1 MKEYNDQ
8 EFLYRQTPVNYDGI
22 AKFTSIKGNTLG
34 WNQLVPSLSA
44 MQGQNGT
51 LSVADNVAT
60 ITSSSST
67 SYLGT
72 ATSGS
77 SVVLPKGGHKYLLTA
92 EVKSSKAVT
101 SCQLSYGNSIIAREY
116 NISANTWTKLSSILS
131 HSSPSGQYVQF
142 RVFGSF
148 EQGDTMQVRNWNY
161 FDLTAMGLDSI
172 TSVEEF
178 ASLFPLP
185 FYDFNQGTLIPFSG
199 NGVKTVG
206 KNLLNARATQTTNG
220 ITFTNDNGVITING
234 TATANAYFVT
244 NIGLPNGSYFIGA
257 FNDEINNY
265 VHVAVQNKSGAYPLD
280 ATLSSKNRTLSLNND
295 IDNFIIWIN
304 NGTTLNNF
312 VLKPMVSFESS
323 EYFEPYTS
331 STTNLPTLAY
341 FPNGMKSAGNV
352 YDELTENKAIT
363 RVGSVDLGSL
373 TWEYRTTG
381 STYAP
386 YFYASFTGIKPNG
399 NPNVR
404 KANILCSKY
413 STAYRS
419 QDVFIDKTIC
429 ADGSSTEL
437 TQLQIKDSSYT
448 DTTAFKNSLQGQY
461 LYYEMVNETET
472 DAEDIFYKFYADG
485 TEQILPVNGAT
496 PTTAPI
502 IADIEYYNQI
512 ESETPY
518 RKFWLVNGN
527 GERWD
532 LTEKELKSFLENPQG
547 LGFQKTIDVT
557 RYGERAYKNTESYNF
572 PQVTGDVLFYDSAN
586 STRYEK
592 YNEFV
597 RFLMEQPITLH
608 YMIPVSYNSLIADTY
623 SLECEVMSLTKTES
637 KTDRILTSNIQMNG
651 LGFYEGDEIEI
662 NGTANTLTINNKGD
676 FPVGF
681 EIELRGTYKNPY
693 FTLEQN
699 GELYGE
705 AKFDDNANNFSS
717 VFVNSKDGEQNVV
730 LKQNNSTMPNPLAY
744 QDLSIS
750 NGSIYVT
757 FVKLAKGES
766 TLTIGGDS
774 YTISGYT
781 IKFTPTYRS
790 V

>member
-1 MKEYNDQ
+1 M
-8 EFLYRQTPVNYDGI
+8 PYDGYAI
-22 AKFTSIKGNTLG
+22 ILFRRT
-34 WNQLVPSLSA
+34 
-44 MQGQNGT
+44 
-51 LSVADNVAT
+51 DN
-60 ITSSSST
+60 
-67 SYLGT
+67 
-72 ATSGS
+72 
-77 SVVLPKGGHKYLLTA
+77 
-92 EVKSSKAVT
+92 
-101 SCQLSYGNSIIAREY
+101 
-116 NISANTWTKLSSILS
+116 
-131 HSSPSGQYVQF
+131 
-142 RVFGSF
+142 
-148 EQGDTMQVRNWNY
+148 
-161 FDLTAMGLDSI
+161 
-172 TSVEEF
+172 
-178 ASLFPLP
+178 
-185 FYDFNQGTLIPFSG
+185 
-199 NGVKTVG
+199 
-206 KNLLNARATQTTNG
+206 
-220 ITFTNDNGVITING
+220 
-234 TATANAYFVT
+234 T
-244 NIGLPNGSYFIGA
+244 NITPSDITGEWMY
-257 FNDEINNY
+257 NN
-265 VHVAVQNKSGAYPLD
+265 N
-280 ATLSSKNRTLSLNND
+280 T
-295 IDNFIIWIN
+295 
-304 NGTTLNNF
+304 
-312 VLKPMVSFESS
+312 ESV
-323 EYFEPYTS
+323 TD
-331 STTNLPTLAY
+331 LPTLNY
-341 FPNGMKSAGNV
+341 FPTGMKSAGDV

-363 RVGSVDLGSL
+363 RVGAYTITSFQGKSGATANNLFSTNAIVDL
-373 TWEYRTTG
+373 
-381 STYAP
+381 
-386 YFYASFTGIKPNG
+386 IKRPSADT
-399 NPNVR
+399 VL
-404 KANILCSKY
+404 ANISSNFGEAVTMMHLY
-413 STAYRS
+413 SNDKVGVAINTNGTIYVGFGLNGSVTTLAQANAYVQS
-419 QDVFIDKTIC
+419 NPITV
-429 ADGSSTEL
+429 
-437 TQLQIKDSSYT
+437 
-448 DTTAFKNSLQGQY
+448 
-461 LYYEMVNETET
+461 YYELATETET
-472 DAEDIFYKFYADG
+472 DANTEIFYRFYQDG

-512 ESETPY
+512 EGETPY

-730 LKQNNSTMPNPLAY
+730 LKQNNSIMPNPLAY

-781 IKFTPTYRS
+781 IRYTPIYRS

>member
-1 MKEYNDQ
+1 MIEYTDQ
-8 EFLYRQTPVNYDGI
+8 QFLYKAVPVDYDGA
-22 AKFTSIKGNTLG
+22 AKLKRIKGNTLVF
-34 WNQLVPSLSA
+34 NQLIPITATASATTSNITVTNNNDGSLTL
-44 MQGQNGT
+44 NGT
-51 LSVADNVAT
+51 PSNMNINWWIWGNYATNV
-60 ITSSSST
+60 
-67 SYLGT
+67 
-72 ATSGS
+72 
-77 SVVLPKGGHKYLLTA
+77 
-92 EVKSSKAVT
+92 
-101 SCQLSYGNSIIAREY
+101 
-116 NISANTWTKLSSILS
+116 SILS
-131 HSSPSGQYVQF
+131 LKASHKYFVKDCNLYRETGAELLTQYIGASPVIWSPSADYELGGV
-142 RVFGSF
+142 RVAH
-148 EQGDTMQVRNWNY
+148 GDTNKTYANVKVYPMLI
-161 FDLTAMGLDSI
+161 DLTKMGLDSI
-172 TSVEEF
+172 TSAEEF
-178 ASLFPLP
+178 TSLFPLP
-185 FYDFNQGTLIPFSG
+185 YYSYQSTLLPFKGTSI
-199 NGVKTVG
+199 KTTG
-206 KNLLNARATQTTNG
+206 ANLLNSFEQGTIDPWSVEGSAFPAPSDTRVRTPLIYLEKGEYTITSKNGFPAVIDIYRSNAYNTYDIDVSFPTWQTTPK
-220 ITFTNDNGVITING
+220 TFTMPYDGYVVILFRRTDN
-234 TATANAYFVT
+234 T
-244 NIGLPNGSYFIGA
+244 NITPSDITGEWMY
-257 FNDEINNY
+257 NNNTES
-265 VHVAVQNKSGAYPLD
+265 VAD
-280 ATLSSKNRTLSLNND
+280 
-295 IDNFIIWIN
+295 
-304 NGTTLNNF
+304 
-312 VLKPMVSFESS
+312 
-323 EYFEPYTS
+323 
-331 STTNLPTLAY
+331 LPTLNY
-341 FPNGMKSAGNV
+341 FPTGMKSAGNV
-352 YDELTENKAIT
+352 YDELTESKAIT
-363 RVGSVDLGSL
+363 RVGMVDLGSL
-373 TWEYRTTG
+373 TWALNDATNHIFEATITDMNPMANYQNN
-381 STYAP
+381 
-386 YFYASFTGIKPNG
+386 FNFASSMYTPSVLGKADMPNLS
-399 NPNVR
+399 VR
-404 KANILCSKY
+404 QASNNSNHIFLKN
-413 STAYRS
+413 T
-419 QDVFIDKTIC
+419 
-429 ADGSSTEL
+429 
-437 TQLQIKDSSYT
+437 SYT
-448 DTTAFKNSLQGQY
+448 DATTFKSAMSGVY
-461 LYYEMVNETET
+461 LYYELATETET
-472 DAEDIFYKFYADG
+472 DADAEIIYRFYQYG
-485 TEQILPVNGAT
+485 TEQIIPVNGAT

-730 LKQNNSTMPNPLAY
+730 LKQNNSIMPNPLAY

-757 FVKLAKGES
+757 FVKLVKGES

-781 IKFTPTYRS
+781 IRYTPIYRS

>member
-1 MKEYNDQ
+1 MKKYTDQ

-34 WNQLVPSLSA
+34 WNQIFIPQYRSNSGIQVGSI
-44 MQGQNGT
+44 QDGNDY
-51 LSVADNVAT
+51 SVR
-60 ITSSSST
+60 I
-67 SYLGT
+67 YGT
-72 ATSGS
+72 ATANAWLRMDATGT
-77 SVVLPKGGHKYLLTA
+77 LPVGHKFLLDKGSTSDLFDINNDNNGLLVDFSAKTKIGTITTA
-92 EVKSSKAVT
+92 DKYIYIFVGSGTTIDVTVKP
-101 SCQLSYGNSIIAREY
+101 
-116 NISANTWTKLSSILS
+116 ILI
-131 HSSPSGQYVQF
+131 
-142 RVFGSF
+142 
-148 EQGDTMQVRNWNY
+148 
-161 FDLTAMGLDSI
+161 DLTKMFGEGNEPS
-172 TSVEEF
+172 TVEEF
-178 ASLFPLP
+178 TSLFPLP
-185 FYDFNQGTLIPFSG
+185 YYDYNAGRLLSFNGTGL
-199 NGVKTVG
+199 KTVG
-206 KNLLNARATQTTNG
+206 KNLLENNGELGNINPSGVDESNPNCGRSSYYTRVIPNTNYVFSHKETQETVSNRIYFYDSDGNFISPRITQGGASVSFTTPQ
-220 ITFTNDNGVITING
+220 
-234 TATANAYFVT
+234 NAYTMRWAIYVAGVT
-244 NIGLPNGSYFIGA
+244 VTLDYLNALDFQLEFGSSPTSY
-257 FNDEINNY
+257 D
-265 VHVAVQNKSGAYPLD
+265 
-280 ATLSSKNRTLSLNND
+280 
-295 IDNFIIWIN
+295 
-304 NGTTLNNF
+304 
-312 VLKPMVSFESS
+312 
-323 EYFEPYTS
+323 PYA
-331 STTNLPTLAY
+331 STTTDLPISTY
-341 FPNGMKSAGNV
+341 FPTGMKRAGNV
-352 YDELTENKAIT
+352 YDELTESKAIT
-363 RVGSVDLGSL
+363 RVGSRAYQSGDENNANYVTDG
-373 TWEYRTTG
+373 TT
-381 STYAP
+381 TYYPLA
-386 YFYASFTGIKPNG
+386 T
-399 NPNVR
+399 
-404 KANILCSKY
+404 
-413 STAYRS
+413 
-419 QDVFIDKTIC
+419 
-429 ADGSSTEL
+429 
-437 TQLQIKDSSYT
+437 
-448 DTTAFKNSLQGQY
+448 
-461 LYYEMVNETET
+461 ETET
-472 DAEDIFYKFYADG
+472 DAEDIFYKFYGNG

-557 RYGERAYKNTESYNF
+557 RYGERANKNTESYNF

-662 NGTANTLTINNKGD
+662 NGTANTLTINNNGD

-681 EIELRGTYKNPY
+681 EIELNGDFKNPY

-730 LKQNNSTMPNPLAY
+730 LKQNNSIMPNPLAY

-781 IKFTPTYRS
+781 IRYTPIYRS